1 MISRYGIFCKII
13 ENGSFT
19 KTAELLGYS
28 QSAVSQTVKALE
40 QETGTTL
47 IDRRKDG
54 TLLTADGAAFL
65 PYFQQIYQAEEAL
78 ERKEREMRGL
88 ENSVIQI
95 GTFTSVSRNLLPE
108 LMMEFK
114 KKYSG
119 TRFVLQQGEYTNI
132 AGWVRDG
139 SIDFGFVN
147 AEAVPGME
155 VSVLYRDEMVAVL
168 PEGHPLAGQKDVSL
182 AELGREPFILLDE
195 GEYSVPERAFAKLQ
209 IEPRIEYKVYD
220 DYSILAMI
228 REGLGVS
235 ILYRLVLEGFEEGV
249 ELRPIREKLERPV
262 ALLWRSWETMPFAAR
277 RFASF
282 VKEACAGREKPV

>member
-1 MISRYGIFCKII
+1 M
-13 ENGSFT
+13 
-19 KTAELLGYS
+19 
-28 QSAVSQTVKALE
+28 
-40 QETGTTL
+40 
-47 IDRRKDG
+47 RK
-54 TLLTADGAAFL
+54 
-65 PYFQQIYQAEEAL
+65 
-78 ERKEREMRGL
+78 
-88 ENSVIQI
+88 
-95 GTFTSVSRNLLPE
+95 
-108 LMMEFK
+108 FK
-114 KKYSG
+114 KKYPG

-147 AEAVPGME
+147 AEAVPDME

-228 REGLGVS
+228 RQGLGVS
-235 ILYRLVLEGFEEGV
+235 ILYRLVLEGFEDGL
-249 ELRPIREKLERPV
+249 ELRPIRERLERSV
-262 ALLWRSWETMPFAAR
+262 ALLWRNWETMPFAAR

-282 VKEACAGREKPV
+282 VKEACVEHGKPL

>member
-78 ERKEREMRGL
+78 SRKEREMRGL
-88 ENSVIQI
+88 ENSVIRI

-114 KKYSG
+114 KKYPG

-168 PEGHPLAGQKDVSL
+168 PQGHPLAEKEKVSL

-195 GEYSVPERAFAKLQ
+195 GNYSVPERAFAQKG
-209 IEPRIEYKVYD
+209 IRPRIEYKVYD

-249 ELRPIREKLERPV
+249 ELRPVKERLERPV

-282 VKEACAGREKPV
+282 VKEACAERGKPL